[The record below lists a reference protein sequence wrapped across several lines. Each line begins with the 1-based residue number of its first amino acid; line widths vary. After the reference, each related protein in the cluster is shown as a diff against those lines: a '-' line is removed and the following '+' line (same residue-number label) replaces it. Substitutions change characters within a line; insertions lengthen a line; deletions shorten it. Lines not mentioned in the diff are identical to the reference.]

1 MKTTIIIIIGLL
13 TGNVLFAQHAR
24 LITSGIIEF
33 EKTVN
38 MHAVTRQEIGK
49 NPSAAMIAGFEAY
62 KKAHPQFKKLTS
74 TLTFSAD
81 RSLYTPNLASDDN
94 TNNYQNNPVA
104 KQFNVNFMDFTTG
117 MSTIQKDIYGSQVL
131 VKDTTRKIKWKI
143 TGETRD
149 IAGYT
154 CRRANGIIM
163 DSIYVVAF
171 YTDKIRVSSGPESF
185 NGLPGMILG
194 IALPHENITWY
205 ATKVTD
211 VAVPPAT
218 IVPPKKGR
226 VVNNIQLKEE
236 LKQSMR
242 NWGDAGPYEM
252 KIYLL

>member
-1 MKTTIIIIIGLL
+1 MKTIIIIIISLF
-13 TGNVLFAQHAR
+13 TGNILFAQHAR
-24 LITSGIIEF
+24 LITSGTIEF

-38 MHAVTRQEIGK
+38 MHAVTKQEIGN
-49 NPSAAMIAGFEAY
+49 NPNEATINNFENF
-62 KKAHPQFKKLTS
+62 KKTHPQFKKLTS
-74 TLTFSAD
+74 TLVFGGGK
-81 RSLYTPNLASDDN
+81 SLYTPNLASDDN
-94 TNNYQNNPVA
+94 TNYANNPVA
-104 KQFNVNFMDFTTG
+104 KQFNVNFTDFTTG
-117 MSTIQKDIYGSQVL
+117 MSTIQKDIYGSQYL
-131 VKDTTRKIKWKI
+131 VKDSTRRIKWKI

-171 YTDKIRVSSGPESF
+171 YTDKIRVSGGPESF

-194 IALPHENITWY
+194 IAVPHENITWY

-226 VVNNIQLKEE
+226 VITNNQLKDE
-236 LKQSMR
+236 LKKAMR
-242 NWGDAGPYEM
+242 GWGAAGPYEM

>member
-1 MKTTIIIIIGLL
+1 MKTILIFIISLL
-13 TGNVLFAQHAR
+13 TGNFLFAQHAR

-38 MHAVTRQEIGK
+38 MYAVTKQEIG
-49 NPSAAMIAGFEAY
+49 NHPSDEMITRFDNF
-62 KKAHPQFKKLTS
+62 KKTQPQFKKLTS
-74 TLTFSAD
+74 TLNFSID
-81 RSLYTPNLASDDN
+81 RSLYTPNLASD
-94 TNNYQNNPVA
+94 NNVNLANNPVA

-117 MSTIQKDIYGSQVL
+117 MSTIQKDIYGSQYL

-194 IALPHENITWY
+194 VAVPHENITWY

-211 VAVPPAT
+211 VTVPPAT
-218 IVPPKKGR
+218 IVAPKKGKI
-226 VVNNIQLKEE
+226 VTNEQLKKELKEE
-236 LKQSMR
+236 MR
-242 NWGDAGPYEM
+242 TWGAAGPYEM